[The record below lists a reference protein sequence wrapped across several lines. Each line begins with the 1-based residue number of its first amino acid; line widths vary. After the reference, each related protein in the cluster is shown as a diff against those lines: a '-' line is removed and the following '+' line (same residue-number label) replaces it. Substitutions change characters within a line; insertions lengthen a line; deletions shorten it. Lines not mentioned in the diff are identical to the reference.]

1 MIEWEGSE
9 LNFYCNG
16 QSYSIA
22 LTDMQFGVI
31 LKILGLK
38 VNEETNE
45 ITCFSDEG
53 IEKLAKMKGNPLHLK
68 EI

>member
-1 MIEWEGSE
+1 MLEWEGSE

-16 QSYSIA
+16 QSYSIP
-22 LTDMQFGVI
+22 LSDIQFGAV

-38 VNEETNE
+38 VNEETGD

-53 IEKLAKMKGNPLHLK
+53 IQKLAKMKGNPFHLK